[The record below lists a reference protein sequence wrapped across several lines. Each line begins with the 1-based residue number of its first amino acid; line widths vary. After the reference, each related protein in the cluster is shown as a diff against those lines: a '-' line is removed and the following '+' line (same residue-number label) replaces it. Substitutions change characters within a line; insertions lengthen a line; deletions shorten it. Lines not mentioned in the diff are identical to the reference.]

1 MVRAGWKLVEP
12 GREPLGEQPVPK
24 PKPPGLFLPV
34 REIEVAPFLE
44 VIQGARIAGP

>member
-1 MVRAGWKLVEP
+1 MVRAGWKLVES

-24 PKPPGLFLPV
+24 PPELFLPV